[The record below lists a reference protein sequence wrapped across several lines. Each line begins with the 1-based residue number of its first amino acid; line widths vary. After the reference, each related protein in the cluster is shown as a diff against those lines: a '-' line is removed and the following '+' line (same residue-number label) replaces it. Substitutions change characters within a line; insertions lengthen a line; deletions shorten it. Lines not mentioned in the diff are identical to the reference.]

1 MREALSFLT
10 VLGRPTAPTPR
21 ALRWF
26 PLVGVVVG
34 ALVGGTWWLAEQAFP
49 VFVAAVL
56 AVAADAVITGML
68 HFDGLADSADGLL
81 PHLPRE
87 RRLGV
92 MRTPD
97 VGTFGIVAVGLVLV
111 ARVAAL
117 TARPADIALI
127 AGLWCASRT
136 VAAVAPAWIPYAR
149 DEGLATAMLAT
160 RAAGWP
166 ALALLPAGAL
176 AVLAIGAPGIAATAG
191 VVLGATAVLLVAR
204 HKLGGFTG
212 DVLGAAIVVGET
224 VGLIVASARW

>member
-1 MREALSFLT
+1 
-10 VLGRPTAPTPR
+10 
-21 ALRWF
+21 
-26 PLVGVVVG
+26 
-34 ALVGGTWWLAEQAFP
+34 
-49 VFVAAVL
+49 
-56 AVAADAVITGML
+56 ML

-97 VGTFGIVAVGLVLV
+97 VGTFGMVAVGLVLV
-111 ARVAAL
+111 ARVATL
-117 TARPADIALI
+117 TARPGDIALV
-127 AGLWCASRT
+127 ASLWCASRT
-136 VAAVAPAWIPYAR
+136 VVAVAPAWIPYAR

-160 RAAGWP
+160 PAAGWP

-191 VVLGATAVLLVAR
+191 VVIGATAVLLLAR
-204 HKLGGFTG
+204 SKLGGFTG

-224 VGLIVASARW
+224 VGLIVACARW